1 MDDAIPVTILSGS
14 LGAGKTTLVNHLLR
28 NAGREIAVLVN
39 DVGEINVD
47 ADLIADGS
55 ELDVDDGVAELSNG
69 CICCGLQD
77 DLNTE
82 VVRLAR
88 EREFTHL
95 VVEASGISE
104 PAPIARLFTTG
115 SQAAALYE
123 VDTLA
128 TVVDAHLFFE
138 SFVAGE
144 SADDASTTADAG
156 AGDTDGPVTDAVA
169 KRGPDEDGTRPLSD
183 LLVEQVEY
191 ADVLLLNKCDLLDD
205 AQLDRVEDLL
215 AALQPAAEIVRT
227 THSAVDPDRLL
238 GTGLFDVGRMGET
251 AGWKRALDE
260 ADHDHGEET
269 AASHADNDPG
279 DHADHD
285 PSDHADNDPGDHAD
299 HGHRHPPEEYGVSSF
314 TYRRRRPFHP
324 ERVATVLGD
333 LPATVVRSKGTCW
346 VAGSDQQQVFSQ
358 AGPSARVTAT
368 GQWVAEMSELDQ
380 QLYRS
385 NRSDLDWDDEWGDRR
400 TGLVFIGTSIDED
413 ALVAALDDALLSDD
427 ELADWRAYS
436 PDPFPSDPEADDV
449 VLAEP

>member
-1 MDDAIPVTILSGS
+1 MTDATPVTILSGS

-88 EREFTHL
+88 ERDFTHL

-104 PAPIARLFTTG
+104 PAPIARLFTSG

-128 TVVDAHLFFE
+128 TVVDGHLFYE

-144 SADDASTTADAG
+144 SPADE
-156 AGDTDGPVTDAVA
+156 VE
-169 KRGPDEDGTRPLSD
+169 KRGPDDDGTRPLSD

-191 ADVLLLNKCDLLDD
+191 ADVLLLNKCDLLDET
-205 AQLDRVEDLL
+205 QQDRVEELL
-215 AALQPAAEIVRT
+215 AALQPDAEIIRT

-260 ADHDHGEET
+260 AEHEHGHADDGHDERESDHDH
-269 AASHADNDPG
+269 D
-279 DHADHD
+279 
-285 PSDHADNDPGDHAD
+285 
-299 HGHRHPPEEYGVSSF
+299 HRHPPEEYGVSSF

-333 LPATVVRSKGTCW
+333 LPASVVRSKGTCW
-346 VAGSDQQQVFSQ
+346 IAGSDQQQVFSQ

-368 GQWVAEMSELDQ
+368 GQWIAELSELDQ

-385 NRSDLDWDDEWGDRR
+385 NRSDLDWNEEWGDRH
-400 TGLVFIGTSIDED
+400 TGLVFIGTGIDED
-413 ALVAALDDALLSDD
+413 ALVDALDDALLTDA
-427 ELADWRAYS
+427 ELADWRSFSA
-436 PDPFPSDPEADDV
+436 DPFPSDPEADDV

>member
-1 MDDAIPVTILSGS
+1 MTDATPVTILSGS

-88 EREFTHL
+88 ERDFTHL

-104 PAPIARLFTTG
+104 PAPIARLFTSG

-128 TVVDAHLFFE
+128 TVVDGHLFYE

-144 SADDASTTADAG
+144 SPADE
-156 AGDTDGPVTDAVA
+156 VE
-169 KRGPDEDGTRPLSD
+169 KRGPDADGTRPLSD
-183 LLVEQVEY
+183 LLVEQIEY
-191 ADVLLLNKCDLLDD
+191 ADVLLLNKCDLLDET
-205 AQLDRVEDLL
+205 QQDRVEDLL
-215 AALQPAAEIVRT
+215 AALQPDAEIVRT

-260 ADHDHGEET
+260 AEHEHG
-269 AASHADNDPG
+269 HADDG
-279 DHADHD
+279 HDERESDHDHADHD
-285 PSDHADNDPGDHAD
+285 
-299 HGHRHPPEEYGVSSF
+299 HRHPPEEYGVSSF

-324 ERVATVLGD
+324 ERVAAVLGD
-333 LPATVVRSKGTCW
+333 LPPTVVRSKGTCW
-346 VAGSDQQQVFSQ
+346 IAGSDQQQVFSQ

-368 GQWVAEMSELDQ
+368 GQWIAELSELDQ

-385 NRSDLDWDDEWGDRR
+385 NRSDLDWDEEWGDRH
-400 TGLVFIGTSIDED
+400 TGLVFIGTGIDED
-413 ALVAALDDALLSDD
+413 ALVDALDDALLTDA
-427 ELADWRAYS
+427 ELADWRS
-436 PDPFPSDPEADDV
+436 FSGDPFPSDPEADDV

>member
-1 MDDAIPVTILSGS
+1 MTDAIPVTVLSGS

-88 EREFTHL
+88 ERDFTHL

-128 TVVDAHLFFE
+128 TVVDAHLFYE

-144 SADDASTTADAG
+144 SAADGATAL
-156 AGDTDGPVTDAVA
+156 DTDAAGTGEPVAERVA
-169 KRGPDEDGTRPLSD
+169 KRGPGADGTRPLSD
-183 LLVEQVEY
+183 LLVEQIEY

-205 AQLDRVEDLL
+205 ADLDRVEDLL

-227 THSAVDPDRLL
+227 VHSAVDPDRLL

-260 ADHDHGEET
+260 AEHEHGRADDGHDERE
-269 AASHADNDPG
+269 
-279 DHADHD
+279 
-285 PSDHADNDPGDHAD
+285 SDHDHAD
-299 HGHRHPPEEYGVSSF
+299 HGDHRHPPEEYGVSSF

-324 ERVATVLGD
+324 ERVADVLGD

-346 VAGSDQQQVFSQ
+346 IAGSDQQQVFSQ
-358 AGPSARVTAT
+358 AGSSARVTAT
-368 GQWVAEMSELDQ
+368 GQWIAELSELDQ

-385 NRSDLDWDDEWGDRR
+385 NRSDLDWDDEWGDRH
-400 TGLVFIGTSIDED
+400 TGLVFIGTGVDED

-427 ELADWRAYS
+427 ELAEWRSYS

>member
-1 MDDAIPVTILSGS
+1 MSDAIPVTILSGS

-88 EREFTHL
+88 ERDFTHL

-128 TVVDAHLFFE
+128 TVVDSRLFYE
-138 SFVAGE
+138 SFVGSGGSE
-144 SADDASTTADAG
+144 SATDDSTTEDDTAGTGEPVADE
-156 AGDTDGPVTDAVA
+156 VE

-183 LLVEQVEY
+183 LLVEQIEY
-191 ADVLLLNKCDLLDD
+191 ADVLLLNKCDLLGD
-205 AQLDRVEDLL
+205 AELDRVEDLL
-215 AALQPAAEIVRT
+215 RALQPEAEIVRT

-260 ADHDHGEET
+260 AEHDHGEET
-269 AASHADNDPG
+269 AESHTDHDEDIDATH
-279 DHADHD
+279 DHAD
-285 PSDHADNDPGDHAD
+285 
-299 HGHRHPPEEYGVSSF
+299 HRHPPEEYGVSSF

-324 ERVATVLGD
+324 ERVAEVLGD

-346 VAGSDQQQVFSQ
+346 IAGSDQQQVFSQ

-368 GQWVAEMSELDQ
+368 GQWIAEMPELDQ

-385 NRSDLDWDDEWGDRR
+385 NRSDLDWDEEWGDRR
-400 TGLVFIGTSIDED
+400 TGLVFIGTGVDED
-413 ALVAALDDALLSDD
+413 AIVAALDDALLTDA
-427 ELADWRAYS
+427 ELADWRSFS
-436 PDPFPSDPEADDV
+436 PDPFPAGPEADDV

>member
-1 MDDAIPVTILSGS
+1 MTDAIPVTILSGS

-39 DVGEINVD
+39 DMGEINVD
-47 ADLIADGS
+47 ADLVADGS

-88 EREFTHL
+88 ERDFSHL

-104 PAPIARLFTTG
+104 PAPIARLFTTE
-115 SQAAALYE
+115 SRAAALYE

-128 TVVDAHLFFE
+128 TVVDAHLFAE
-138 SFVAGE
+138 SFVAGDH
-144 SADDASTTADAG
+144 AT
-156 AGDTDGPVTDAVA
+156 DTDNPADAVA
-169 KRGPDEDGTRPLSD
+169 KRGPDDDGTRPLSD
-183 LLVEQVEY
+183 LLVEQIEY
-191 ADVLLLNKCDLLDD
+191 ADVLLLNKCDLLGD
-205 AQLDRVEDLL
+205 ARLDRVEDLL
-215 AALQPAAEIVRT
+215 AALQPGAEIVRT
-227 THSAVDPDRLL
+227 THSAVAPDRLL
-238 GTGLFDVGRMGET
+238 GTGLFDAGRMGET

-260 ADHDHGEET
+260 AEHTHRDGENGDHG
-269 AASHADNDPG
+269 
-279 DHADHD
+279 HADHD
-285 PSDHADNDPGDHAD
+285 GAGHDDHD
-299 HGHRHPPEEYGVSSF
+299 HRHPPEEYGVSSF

-324 ERVATVLGD
+324 ERVADVLGD

-368 GQWVAEMSELDQ
+368 GQWIAEMPELDQ

-385 NRSDLDWDDEWGDRR
+385 NRSNLDWDDEWGDRQ
-400 TGLVFIGTSIDED
+400 TGLVFIGTGVDED
-413 ALVAALDDALLSDD
+413 ALVAALDDALLSEE
-427 ELADWRAYS
+427 ELADWRSYS
-436 PDPFPSDPEADDV
+436 PDPFSSDPEADDV

>member
-1 MDDAIPVTILSGS
+1 MSDAIPVTILSGS

-88 EREFTHL
+88 ERDFTHL

-104 PAPIARLFTTG
+104 PAPIARLFTAG

-128 TVVDAHLFFE
+128 TVVDSHLFYE
-138 SFVAGE
+138 SFVAGG
-144 SADDASTTADAG
+144 SGTDGTAKEGEDGAAAGGSPG
-156 AGDTDGPVTDAVA
+156 AGVE

-191 ADVLLLNKCDLLDD
+191 ADVLLLNKCDLLGD
-205 AQLDRVEDLL
+205 AELDRVEELL
-215 AALQPAAEIVRT
+215 ATLQPEADTVRT

-260 ADHDHGEET
+260 ADHEHREET
-269 AASHADNDPG
+269 ADSHG
-279 DHADHD
+279 DHDHD
-285 PSDHADNDPGDHAD
+285 
-299 HGHRHPPEEYGVSSF
+299 HRHPPEAYGVASV

-324 ERVATVLGD
+324 ERVASVLGD
-333 LPATVVRSKGTCW
+333 LPTTVVRSKGTCW

-368 GQWVAEMSELDQ
+368 GQWIAELSELDQ

-400 TGLVFIGTSIDED
+400 TGLVFIGTGIDED
-413 ALVAALDDALLSDD
+413 ALIDALDDALLSDD
-427 ELADWRAYS
+427 ELADWRSYS
-436 PDPFPSDPEADDV
+436 ADPFPSDPEADDV

>member
-28 NAGREIAVLVN
+28 TAGREIAVLVN

-88 EREFTHL
+88 ERDFTHL

-144 SADDASTTADAG
+144 SAGDERTTPDADA
-156 AGDTDGPVTDAVA
+156 ADTDAPATEAIA
-169 KRGPDEDGTRPLSD
+169 KRGPDADGTRPLSD
-183 LLVEQVEY
+183 LLVEQIEY
-191 ADVLLLNKCDLLDD
+191 ADVLLLNKCDLLGD
-205 AQLDRVEDLL
+205 ADLDRVEDLL
-215 AALQPAAEIVRT
+215 AALQPAAQILRT

-251 AGWKRALDE
+251 AGWKRALAEAEHEHGDDE
-260 ADHDHGEET
+260 DGDHGHTARTHGDEHHGSGSDHDH
-269 AASHADNDPG
+269 D
-279 DHADHD
+279 
-285 PSDHADNDPGDHAD
+285 
-299 HGHRHPPEEYGVSSF
+299 HRHPPEEYGVSSF

-324 ERVATVLGD
+324 ERVAAVLGD
-333 LPATVVRSKGTCW
+333 LPTTVVRSKGTCW

-368 GQWVAEMSELDQ
+368 GQWIAEMSELDQ

-385 NRSDLDWDDEWGDRR
+385 NRSNLDWDDEWGDRQ
-400 TGLVFIGTSIDED
+400 TGLVFIGTGIDED

-427 ELADWRAYS
+427 ELADWRSYS
-436 PDPFPSDPEADDV
+436 PDPFPGDPEADDV